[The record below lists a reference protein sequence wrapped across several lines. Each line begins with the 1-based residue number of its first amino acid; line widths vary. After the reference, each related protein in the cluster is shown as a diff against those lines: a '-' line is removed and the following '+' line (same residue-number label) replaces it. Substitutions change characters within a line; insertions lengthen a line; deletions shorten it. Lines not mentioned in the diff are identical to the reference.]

1 VAKMQEST
9 GVKYEATPS
18 SVSDPLTEP

>member
-18 SVSDPLTEP
+18 SVSDPLPEP